1 MNKKDIVLEEGIS
14 IDNINI
20 LSVDEMIKL
29 RKRYKREL
37 YNYTSGSK
45 EYNIVYC
52 KIDLLTDM
60 IYKKIGLSNKKQLD
74 ENMNILNEIREDN
87 KKGSTKENLKE
98 FKEEFKSKTKEEI
111 NKQFEDFKE
120 STIPDLKTDD
130 GKIRDIIRNA
140 TLSSTI
146 ERQEKHL
153 NVDKIVSLEDVKR
166 VLKFLKIKAIDD
178 GVIQTSG
185 FEEVRDL
192 FE

>member
-1 MNKKDIVLEEGIS
+1 MNKKDIVLEEGINT
-14 IDNINI
+14 DNINI

-37 YNYTSGSK
+37 CTYTSGSK

-74 ENMNILNEIREDN
+74 EIREDN

-120 STIPDLKTDD
+120 STIPDLKIDD
-130 GKIRDIIRNA
+130 EKIRDIIRN
-140 TLSSTI
+140 TIISSSTI

>member
-98 FKEEFKSKTKEEI
+98 FKEEF
-111 NKQFEDFKE
+111 NKQFGDLKE
-120 STIPDLKTDD
+120 STIPDLKIDD
-130 GKIRDIIRNA
+130 GKIRDIIRN
-140 TLSSTI
+140 TIISSSTI